1 MSWRGTLRREAVEGG
16 VWVLETPR
24 GRFVLLGPVD
34 RGLEGAQVEVDGE
47 EVESFGLAMM
57 GPQIEVRRVRPV

>member
-34 RGLEGAQVEVDGE
+34 RGLEGAQVEVVMFVG
-47 EVESFGLAMM
+47 G
-57 GPQIEVRRVRPV
+57 G